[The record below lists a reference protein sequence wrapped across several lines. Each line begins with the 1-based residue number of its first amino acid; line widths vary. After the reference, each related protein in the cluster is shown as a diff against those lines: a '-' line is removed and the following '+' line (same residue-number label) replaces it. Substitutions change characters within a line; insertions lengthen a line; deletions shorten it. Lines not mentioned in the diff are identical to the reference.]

1 MATDYNAGERGSYF
15 YAVLKDGEDNPLAG
29 KKVQIAVNG
38 PIYTVTTDGEGRAG
52 IMVNLASA
60 NTYTYALVFSGDD
73 EYNAA
78 SLASSK
84 LSVTKKPIDIAV
96 SGLSFKATAKTKTV
110 TVTLKTSKNPYNGK
124 TYLKSGKKVSITV
137 NGKTYSGS
145 IGNGGVAKIDI
156 KSLTKKGTYNAVI
169 KFAGDSTYD
178 AASKTIKITVK

>member
-1 MATDYNAGERGSYF
+1 M
-15 YAVLKDGEDNPLAG
+15 
-29 KKVQIAVNG
+29 
-38 PIYTVTTDGEGRAG
+38 
-52 IMVNLASA
+52 
-60 NTYTYALVFSGDD
+60 
-73 EYNAA
+73 
-78 SLASSK
+78 
-84 LSVTKKPIDIAV
+84 SVTKKPIDIAV